1 MTGTTRSS
9 SDLDKRRRKILFR
22 CWHRGIREM
31 DIVMGQFADRNID
44 KLTDDELDTLE
55 RILEVDDRDLIRWV
69 TGEVDTP
76 ADFDTALFR
85 AICAYQRNP

>member
-69 TGEVDTP
+69 TGEIDTP

-85 AICAYQRNP
+85 AICAYERNP

>member
-44 KLTDDELDTLE
+44 KLADDELDTLE
-55 RILEVDDRDLIRWV
+55 KILEVDDRDLIRWV
-69 TGEVDTP
+69 TGEIETPLEFDTP
-76 ADFDTALFR
+76 LFR
-85 AICAYQRNP
+85 AICAYERSQ

>member
-55 RILEVDDRDLIRWV
+55 KILDVDDRDLIRWV
-69 TGEVDTP
+69 TGEIETPSEFDTP
-76 ADFDTALFR
+76 LFQS
-85 AICAYQRNP
+85 ICAYERSQ

>member
-44 KLTDDELDTLE
+44 KLTEDELDTLE
-55 RILEVDDRDLIRWV
+55 QILEVDDRDLIRWI
-69 TGEVDTP
+69 TAEIDTP
-76 ADFDTALFR
+76 ADFDTPLFR
-85 AICAYQRNP
+85 AICAYERNP